1 MQEHIWHVEYVP
13 VFLVFFENI
22 PYKKLDTTGTDCY
35 LQSFEHNFS
44 RVKTVTVI
52 HDFASPYPVLSFL
65 QALSLIGRGIMSI
78 TYPIY

>member
-1 MQEHIWHVEYVP
+1 M
-13 VFLVFFENI
+13 FLFFSFFENM
-22 PYKKLDTTGTDCY
+22 PYKKLDTTGIDYC

>member
-13 VFLVFFENI
+13 VFLVFFENM
-22 PYKKLDTTGTDCY
+22 PCKKLDITGIDYC

-52 HDFASPYPVLSFL
+52 HDFASSHPLL
-65 QALSLIGRGIMSI
+65 
-78 TYPIY
+78 